1 VLRMRLWYG
10 KRKFKHYFPRSCEG
24 VDRFL
29 EPAQPRQRLCKQKT
43 EACTVASTL
52 TSDRYFKP
60 TEVSMVSLQDG
71 CLEHPNPADLA
82 VWESRRI
89 WPHIAKPDVVLSLG
103 NGTNAATKS
112 LKTDIFQLIFQRTL
126 SGFLPRLYR
135 TFKSRIDPEKA
146 WAKLLNG
153 LDDKARQ
160 DYIRWNITYPG
171 AEPAIDDVDRMDE
184 LSHCVETQAHGARVF
199 RGFSALLISSL
210 FFELDGM
217 PPEDE
222 HGVYHCKG
230 SIRCRSGSLWL
241 IRAMTRVHEGVMEF
255 CKDGNSLGCKLDEI
269 DICAACCRYRRPVEF
284 LVRSRAD
291 EISLSV
297 KGGKCKG
304 RNLSAMPNSL
314 AWFIKRQNLESPF
327 GCATHDDPGALRCP
341 ACSPK
346 PKPRPHNRR
355 ATSAK
360 RKRPNPA
367 LPPTPRNVRRCQQM

>member
-1 VLRMRLWYG
+1 MSLWYG

-24 VDRFL
+24 VDYFL

-52 TSDRYFKP
+52 TPDRYFKP

-71 CLEHPNPADLA
+71 CLEHPNPAELA
-82 VWESRRI
+82 LWESRRI
-89 WPHIAKPDVVLSLG
+89 WPDIAKPDVLLSLG
-103 NGTNAATKS
+103 NGTNAAAKS
-112 LKTDIFQLIFQRTL
+112 LYLTL
-126 SGFLPRLYR
+126 
-135 TFKSRIDPEKA
+135 KSRIDPEKA

-153 LDDKARQ
+153 LDDKTKQ

-171 AEPAIDDVDRMDE
+171 AEPAIDNVDCMDE
-184 LSHCVETQAHGARVF
+184 LSHHVETQAHGTRVF
-199 RGFSALLISSL
+199 QGFSNLLISSL

-217 PPEDE
+217 PPQDE
-222 HGVYHCKG
+222 YGFYHCKG

-241 IRAMTRVHEGVMEF
+241 IRAMTRAHESVMEF
-255 CKDGNSLGCKLDEI
+255 CKDGDSLGCKLEET

-327 GCATHDDPGALRCP
+327 GCATHGDPGALLCP

-346 PKPRPHNRR
+346 PKPRPRNRH

-360 RKRPNPA
+360 RKRQTPA
-367 LPPTPRNVRRCQQM
+367 LPPTPRKRTSLSANATMVLPKPATISAGNIGKSPI